1 MLIDKKREKMFDN
14 CRQIKMR
21 LDKKLAA
28 VRAILLVPPLLVGIV
43 SAVIIAMYLFRA
55 VLYLSSGALTQ
66 GANAGGINPIWF
78 LNFLFCAF
86 LTVFASLLTVF
97 KNKKA
102 LKYYKTVYLLTA
114 CAVFVLALLT
124 GVPAAVLASKRSLLS
139 NILSFLETFF
149 VPICSALSIIPAEIN
164 SELIKKDMELSMLD
178 GYPHFTPTLMR
189 DNERVKKKISKEEL
203 EKMTPEERIMYEREN

>member
-14 CRQIKMR
+14 CRRIKMR

-28 VRAILLVPPLLVGIV
+28 VRATLLVPPLLVGIV

-66 GANAGGINPIWF
+66 GAIAGGVNPIWF
-78 LNFLFCAF
+78 LNLLFCSF
-86 LTVFASLLTVF
+86 LAVFASLLTIF
-97 KNKKA
+97 KNEKA

-114 CAVFVLALLT
+114 CTAFVLALLT
-124 GVPAAVLASKRSLLS
+124 GIPAAVLASKRSLLS

-149 VPICSALSIIPAEIN
+149 VPICCALSIIPAEIN

-178 GYPHFTPTLMR
+178 GYPHFNPTLMR
-189 DNERVKKKISKEEL
+189 DNERAKKEISKEEL